1 MGYYHIELSLQSK
14 KLCTI
19 VLLWGKYEYQK
30 LSMGLCN
37 SPDIFQEKMNDLFAG
52 FEFVRAYIDDLLVI
66 SNSTWEDHIKKL
78 DSVLEKL
85 GDAGLKVNAKKSFFG
100 KTELEY
106 LGYWITREGIMPVA
120 KKVEAIQNIASPTTK
135 KELCS
140 FIGIVNYYRDMW
152 PRRLETLAPLSELT
166 SKEAK
171 WDWTDVHEKSFQT
184 MKKIVSRETLL
195 AYPNFNEPFEV
206 HMDASAYQLG
216 AIISQK
222 GRPIAFYSRKLNS
235 MQRRYTTTER

>member
-1 MGYYHIELSLQSK
+1 MQ
-14 KLCTI
+14 
-19 VLLWGKYEYQK
+19 Q
-30 LSMGLCN
+30 
-37 SPDIFQEKMNDLFAG
+37 
-52 FEFVRAYIDDLLVI
+52 
-66 SNSTWEDHIKKL
+66 
-78 DSVLEKL
+78 
-85 GDAGLKVNAKKSFFG
+85 
-100 KTELEY
+100 
-106 LGYWITREGIMPVA
+106 
-120 KKVEAIQNIASPTTK
+120 K

-152 PRRLETLAPLSELT
+152 PHWSETLAPLSELT

-206 HMDASAYQLG
+206 HMDASAYQLE